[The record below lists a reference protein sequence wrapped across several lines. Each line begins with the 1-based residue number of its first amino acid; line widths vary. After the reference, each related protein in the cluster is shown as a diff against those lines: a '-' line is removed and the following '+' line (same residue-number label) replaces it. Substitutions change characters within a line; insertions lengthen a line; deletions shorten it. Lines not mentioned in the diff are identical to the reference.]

1 MNKSVFFVGAAL
13 VGLLMGCSKPSVEG
27 KWTGSLQ
34 MGSVASNTE
43 LNLGPSGQASGTAT
57 SIAGKTSFTGTYKL
71 DGDKI
76 QLQFPLTGPAA
87 EMAKKVG
94 MSTDVKINET
104 YKLDGDTLTIGQ
116 STLTRAK

>member
-13 VGLLMGCSKPSVEG
+13 AALLVGCSKPSVEG
-27 KWTGSLQ
+27 KWTGSMQ
-34 MGSVASNTE
+34 MGQVAANTE
-43 LNLGPSGQASGTAT
+43 LTLGPSGQASGTAT
-57 SIAGKTSFTGTYKL
+57 SVAGKANFTGTYKVE
-71 DGDKI
+71 GDKI

-87 EMAKKVG
+87 EAAKKFG

-104 YKLDGDTLTIGQ
+104 YKLDGDSLTIGS